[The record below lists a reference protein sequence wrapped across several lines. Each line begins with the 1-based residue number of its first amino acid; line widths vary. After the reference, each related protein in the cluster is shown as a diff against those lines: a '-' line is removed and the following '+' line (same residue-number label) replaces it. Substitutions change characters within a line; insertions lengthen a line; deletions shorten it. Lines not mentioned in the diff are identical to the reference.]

1 MSKFDKLILKLLSGT
16 SDTNFDFT
24 NLVSLLERFG
34 FSVRIKGSHHIF
46 FKDGIDEII
55 NLQPLNNKAKAY
67 QVKLVREIL
76 IKYKLVN
83 SNADKYEIIIYWSK
97 EDNLFIAEVPELP
110 GCKADGNSYAEAL
123 QNAEPV
129 INEWIETAKSLG
141 RIIPE
146 PKGKLMYA

>member
-46 FKDGIDEII
+46 FKDGIEEII

-67 QVKLVREIL
+67 QVKQVREIL

-83 SNADKYEIIIYWSK
+83 SNAD
-97 EDNLFIAEVPELP
+97 
-110 GCKADGNSYAEAL
+110 
-123 QNAEPV
+123 
-129 INEWIETAKSLG
+129 
-141 RIIPE
+141 
-146 PKGKLMYA
+146 